1 VGAEIHSRTAVPFSP
16 PPAFRRASLWF
27 TAREAFGIAL
37 GELRSHKLRSFLTLL
52 GVVISTATLI
62 VVMGVVNGLNLYIA
76 RHVANLGANTFLV
89 SEFRW
94 AQGYKK
100 HLEARR
106 RNRPIQ
112 VEEYNFLR
120 QNLSG
125 YKHMGAAANLNPPP
139 EVKYNRQTIE
149 DVQLSGVTPGLAD
162 IGQTEVA
169 YGRYITDSD
178 ALHRAMVCFIGNDLV
193 KKLFPNSD
201 PLGQEILIRG
211 LPFRVIGVAKKIG
224 TTFGLS
230 RDNFAQIPL
239 SAFQKMFVAQPQLN
253 IFVQAWNAR
262 QIAPLED
269 EARALLRAKR
279 HIPNGEDDTFGINS
293 SETIMSAWQQLTASI
308 FGATIGIVAV
318 FMMIGG
324 IVIMNIMLASVTE
337 RYHEIGIRKSLGA
350 RRRDI
355 LIQFITEST
364 VIAGVGGVAGV
375 ILAFAIT
382 AALHALFGVA
392 AVPASAVVL
401 GLLLAGL
408 VGLFFGIYPANKAS
422 GLDPIEALR
431 MEN

>member
-1 VGAEIHSRTAVPFSP
+1 MSSENQSRTATPSSP
-16 PPAFRRASLWF
+16 ISGPRHISLWF
-27 TAREAFGIAL
+27 TAREAFSIAL

-62 VVMGVVNGLNLYIA
+62 VVIGVVNGLNLYIA
-76 RHVANLGANTFLV
+76 QHLANLGANTFVL

-94 AQGYKK
+94 AQSYKE
-100 HLEARR
+100 HLEALR

-112 VEEYNFLR
+112 IEEYDFLR

-125 YKHMGAAANLNPPP
+125 YKHIGAAANLNPQP
-139 EVKYNRQTIE
+139 EVKYSRQTI
-149 DVQLSGVTPGLAD
+149 DAVQLSGVTPDLAE

-178 ALHRAMVCFIGNDLV
+178 YLHRSMVCFIGNDLIE
-193 KKLFPNSD
+193 KLFPNTD

-211 LPFRVIGVAKKIG
+211 IPFRVVGVAKKIG

-239 SAFQKMFVAQPQLN
+239 STFQKMFVAQPQLS
-253 IFVQAWNAR
+253 IFVQAWDGR
-262 QIAPLED
+262 EVAPLED
-269 EARALLRAKR
+269 EAHALMRTKR
-279 HIPNGEDDTFGINS
+279 HIPNEESDTFGINS
-293 SETIMSAWQQLTASI
+293 SESIMSAWQDLTGSI
-308 FGATIGIVAV
+308 FAAAIGIVAV
-318 FMMIGG
+318 FMIIGG
-324 IVIMNIMLASVTE
+324 VVIMNIMLASVTE

-355 LIQFITEST
+355 LIQFVTEST
-364 VIAGVGGVAGV
+364 VIASVGGVAGV

-382 AALHALFGVA
+382 AAVRVIFSVTS
-392 AVPASAVVL
+392 VPVRAVVL
-401 GLLLAGL
+401 SLVLSGL

-422 GLDPIEALR
+422 KLDPIDALR
-431 MEN
+431 MED